1 MQYSF
6 SPAADLRGSPESG
19 APLSRYRQIAHKL
32 AAQIDAGVFTADE
45 RLPSVRSLMRTENVS
60 VTTAVRVFRTLEENG
75 RAYARD
81 RSGYYVRRRDSEAGW
96 ARQPERAAPAFD
108 GVAVA
113 VNRHVIQ
120 MLSTPLAPGV
130 MPFASASL
138 DHALLPQSH
147 LSSTLMSIARRGI
160 GHSAG
165 FSAIPGLFELRCG
178 IARIMGE
185 RGVLCGP
192 DDVLVTAGGNAAIE
206 CALRMCARPGDSIAI
221 ESPTYFG
228 MLQAIES
235 AGMKAVEIA
244 TDPHN
249 GIDLDQLELAIAT
262 RKIACVMLNP
272 TLHNPLGFT
281 MPDSHRKR
289 LVALITRAGVPLI
302 EDDPF
307 HDLYT
312 GAASVSALK
321 RHDQEGMVL
330 YCSSF
335 SKVMGS
341 GYRIGWCLPGR
352 YRRQMASDLL
362 ARQHSVSG
370 LAQLVLSEFV
380 RKNYY
385 AMQTTRLRLAFADQQ
400 IKVRALVAQH
410 YPAGTR
416 VSIPEGGYI
425 YWLVLPVA
433 IDIGALYEAAMA
445 AGVSIAPGTLFN
457 AAGTAQHTFRLC
469 IARQWSARVEQD
481 IALVGSL
488 CRQMSQRPAWQA
500 PVY

>member
-1 MQYSF
+1 MQYSL
-6 SPAADLRGSPESG
+6 SPGARIPGNPDPSG
-19 APLSRYRQIAHKL
+19 RLSRYRQIAHKL
-32 AAQIDAGVFTADE
+32 AAQIDAGVFTPDE
-45 RLPSVRSLMRTENVS
+45 RLPSVRSLMRSENVS

-81 RSGYYVRRRDSEAGW
+81 RSGYYVRRRDSEGEW
-96 ARQPERAAPAFD
+96 APRPERMAPVFEGAS
-108 GVAVA
+108 VN
-113 VNRHVIQ
+113 VNRHVVQ
-120 MLSTPLAPGV
+120 MLSTPLPPGV

-138 DHALLPQSH
+138 DPALLPQSH

-160 GHSAG
+160 GHSAS

-228 MLQAIES
+228 MLQAIEA

-244 TDPHN
+244 TDAHN
-249 GIDLDQLELAIAT
+249 GIDLDQLELALAS

-272 TLHNPLGFT
+272 TLHNPLGCS
-281 MPDSHRKR
+281 MPESHRKR
-289 LVALITRAGVPLI
+289 LVALLSKAGVPLI
-302 EDDPF
+302 EDDAF

-312 GAASVSALK
+312 GAAPLSAIK
-321 RHDQEGMVL
+321 RYDEEGMVL

-335 SKVMGS
+335 SKVMGA

-352 YRRQMASDLL
+352 FRRQMTADLL
-362 ARQHSVSG
+362 TRQHSVSG

-385 AMQTTRLRLAFADQQ
+385 AMQVTRLRLAFADQQ
-400 IKVRALVAQH
+400 IKVRGLVAQH
-410 YPAGTR
+410 FPSGTR
-416 VSIPEGGYI
+416 VSIPEGGYV
-425 YWLVLPVA
+425 YWLTLPVA
-433 IDIGALYEAAMA
+433 LDIEALYQAAMA
-445 AGVSIAPGTLFN
+445 SGVAIAPGTVFT
-457 AAGTAQHTFRLC
+457 AAGKSDSTFRIC
-469 IARQWSARVEQD
+469 IGRQWSTRVEHD
-481 IALVGSL
+481 IALLGSL
-488 CRQMSQRPAWQA
+488 CRQMSKRAAWQA
-500 PVY
+500 PY